1 MGIEFAAPK
10 VAEAQELWRRVGVAV
25 GTERRDHVWDHPD
38 FLPTAEDLE
47 SSAEF
52 IDALLDDSSGS
63 DFDPI
68 AEITKLEEM
77 LASEGRILR
86 ARRIPS
92 RKMIPTIKTPRSL
105 NAEKPRARFLS

>member
-1 MGIEFAAPK
+1 M
-10 VAEAQELWRRVGVAV
+10 
-25 GTERRDHVWDHPD
+25 
-38 FLPTAEDLE
+38 PTAEDLE

-77 LASEGRILR
+77 LASEGEN
-86 ARRIPS
+86 PES
-92 RKMIPTIKTPRSL
+92 KENP
-105 NAEKPRARFLS
+105 KPEDDTDDQDPKKS